1 MTIVRFGSKK
11 NNITKSLCLTIGN
24 FDGVHFGHQQVILQ
38 LKETAKKN
46 NLATGLITFLPHP
59 ALFFK
64 KQQNF
69 LLQTFKQKIATLLQ
83 FNLDYL
89 FVLRFN
95 KNLANLSHDNFIKQI
110 LLEYCQVNTMVVGY
124 DFTFGKNRL
133 GNLESLEQNHILVK
147 QVNCQKQQDI
157 IFSSSL
163 ARKFIGEGD
172 IKKANQILTRHFSIT
187 GRVLL
192 GRQIAGQIGFPTL
205 NVAPNNNIILPKF
218 GVYKTETTFVFNQQ
232 KITLPSITNFGIKPT
247 VSNNQ
252 QPLFETHLFN
262 WQGDLYQQQIEVKFI
277 NFLRPEKKFS
287 SLLELQQQ
295 IKQDIYNIFHL

>member
-1 MTIVRFGSKK
+1 MTIVSFGLQKISISQK
-11 NNITKSLCLTIGN
+11 LCLTMGN
-24 FDGVHFGHQQVILQ
+24 FDGVHFGHQQIILQ
-38 LKETAKKN
+38 LKEVAKKN

-110 LLEYCQVNTMVVGY
+110 LLEYCQANTMVVGY

-133 GNLESLEQNHILVK
+133 GSLESLRQNNIDVEQLK
-147 QVNCQKQQDI
+147 CQKQQDI
-157 IFSSSL
+157 IFSSTL

-172 IKKANQILTRHFSIT
+172 IKKANQILTRHFSIV
-187 GRVLL
+187 GKVLL
-192 GRQIAGQIGFPTL
+192 GRQIARKIGFPTL
-205 NVAPNNNIILPKF
+205 NIAPNNHIILPKF
-218 GVYKTETTFVFNQQ
+218 GVYKTETTFIFNQQ

-247 VSNNQ
+247 ISNNQ

-262 WQGDLYQQQIEVKFI
+262 WQGDLYNQQVEVRFI
-277 NFLRPEKKFS
+277 DFLRPEKKFS

-295 IKQDIYNIFHL
+295 IKQDIYNISHL